1 MSMSKNAYIY
11 DSANV
16 SIDKSNKN
24 LNNMSPSKI
33 MISNTMNRTE
43 NKNATL
49 IPKKPQRTMKVGLLN
64 NNFNNYYNTI
74 DNVNNDISILQKKLL
89 KEHPASSE

>member
-1 MSMSKNAYIY
+1 
-11 DSANV
+11 
-16 SIDKSNKN
+16 
-24 LNNMSPSKI
+24 
-33 MISNTMNRTE
+33 
-43 NKNATL
+43 
-49 IPKKPQRTMKVGLLN
+49 MKVGLLN